1 MWIHWLQW
9 KQCCVLCSVKVGK
22 PAPDNIERALEA
34 NVYAGVDSYII
45 MSREYFIDW
54 TCDYDLLYYPFDTQ
68 VKQLLRSLKVHM

>member
-1 MWIHWLQW
+1 M
-9 KQCCVLCSVKVGK
+9 GK

-68 VKQLLRSLKVHM
+68 VKQLLRSLKLNFRLRFA